1 MITRLF
7 LITLDR
13 DSHVLREL
21 CWRASAS
28 SLLTISLL
36 EAKYEARV
44 RYDRTDGY
52 NRCDDSS
59 TLSQLSVRWP
69 ICLDGIHEEK
79 ASIRI
84 DKVSPMF
91 SIVTFA
97 VGW

>member
-7 LITLDR
+7 LVILDH

-59 TLSQLSVRWP
+59 TLSQLSYVDP
-69 ICLDGIHEEK
+69 F
-79 ASIRI
+79 
-84 DKVSPMF
+84 VSMGFTRKKPR
-91 SIVTFA
+91 SELTRSRRCSQ
-97 VGW
+97 